1 MAQPLTAGWREL
13 SRVPLP
19 WYHSLSQQTREE
31 LMRAFLLGLL
41 LLATGP
47 ALAAEKFVGGNVDAR
62 TTLAFK
68 APDAAVRKVLPEGW
82 DLDVANS
89 GPAKDINL
97 RLTFIDRLTAH
108 DAEGKALDPVRVP
121 TLSIPAK
128 KSGSETRGTMLF
140 LIYSSSAGGVPG
152 PYGVSIQANTNMEK
166 RVRIDRSGAATV
178 EESWELQ
185 SQNGDSIQLQI
196 QYVRGTMATGK
207 AEQLMYSAAKPGFYR
222 IYRSEQA
229 VDIVRGPGADHVQK
243 IVFKA
248 SGPKLAPLFDG
259 SEQLIGVTSMP
270 WYARQTYLPES

>member
-1 MAQPLTAGWREL
+1 
-13 SRVPLP
+13 
-19 WYHSLSQQTREE
+19 
-31 LMRAFLLGLL
+31 MRAFFLGLL
-41 LLATGP
+41 LLAAGP

-68 APDAAVRKVLPEGW
+68 APEAAVQKFLPEGW
-82 DLDVANS
+82 ELDVATS

-108 DAEGKALDPVRVP
+108 DAEGKALDPARIT

-128 KSGSETRGTMLF
+128 KTGSETRGTMLF

-152 PYGVSIQANTNMEK
+152 PYGVSVQGNTNMEK
-166 RVRIDRSGAATV
+166 RVRIDPAGTATV

-185 SQNGDSIQLQI
+185 SQDGNSIQLQL
-196 QYVRGTMATGK
+196 QYVRGTMTSGK
-207 AEQLMYSAAKPGFYR
+207 AEQLMYSSAKPGFYR

-229 VDIVRGPGADHVQK
+229 ADIVRGPGTDRVQK
-243 IVFKA
+243 VVLKA

-259 SEQLIGVTSMP
+259 SELIGVTSVP
-270 WYARQTYLPES
+270 WYTRQTYLPES